1 MSALLEV
8 DQLVKQYTLPR
19 QHLLG
24 RPPLVAALQG
34 VSFALQAGRSL
45 GVVGESGSGK
55 STLARLVMAA
65 CARPTPARTRMSSR
79 AASASASRSPARWSP
94 RRS

>member
-19 QHLLG
+19 QRLLG

-34 VSFALQAGRSL
+34 VSTALQL
-45 GVVGESGSGK
+45 GSSIWVGSFNDDRVGYF
-55 STLARLVMAA
+55 
-65 CARPTPARTRMSSR
+65 TRQ
-79 AASASASRSPARWSP
+79 
-94 RRS
+94 